1 MYVDVHVHGSNRES
15 SVLPD
20 VYMGKLPIM
29 LGCRVDPHPPE
40 CPYDPLGYFIINGG
54 GASSNDIEKLGEK
67 IICQVYQK
75 FGIKLVWEIKII
87 GRKGLC
93 QND

>member
-1 MYVDVHVHGSNRES
+1 MHSN
-15 SVLPD
+15 
-20 VYMGKLPIM
+20 
-29 LGCRVDPHPPE
+29 
-40 CPYDPLGYFIINGG
+40 FIINKG
-54 GASSNDIEKLGEK
+54 GATSNDIEKLGEK
-67 IICQVYQK
+67 IINKVHQK

>member
-1 MYVDVHVHGSNRES
+1 M
-15 SVLPD
+15 
-20 VYMGKLPIM
+20 
-29 LGCRVDPHPPE
+29 
-40 CPYDPLGYFIINGG
+40 
-54 GASSNDIEKLGEK
+54 SSNDIEKLGEK
-67 IICQVYQK
+67 IIDKVHQK

>member
-1 MYVDVHVHGSNRES
+1 MVVGHLAMILKNQEKNYCKVH
-15 SVLPD
+15 
-20 VYMGKLPIM
+20 
-29 LGCRVDPHPPE
+29 
-40 CPYDPLGYFIINGG
+40 
-54 GASSNDIEKLGEK
+54 
-67 IICQVYQK
+67 QK